1 MRLIAC
7 AIVALGVGIG
17 SQRLDGAGQQDQ
29 TDPGAIGWIRLYT
42 PDLIEWLENQNR
54 LEALCAGSAPESAAR
69 YDCRKQKLEPKVLVI
84 RLKKAP
90 SRRAGDAGQVVVMG
104 TPGVG
109 LHASYVGPE
118 GGGGRPIV
126 PDLYDPDWGYGP
138 YFHMTVGE
146 RRDNWVRLP
155 VDPFP
160 PTTWLDANHM
170 GDMPFRR
177 LEPEDIVTSPA
188 GDVCVL
194 AVEPGVVRA
203 RPEQERDMPCDD
215 QPGPVAPFT
224 EIRLEGSTL
233 FTPTGHLRLHVKYTR
248 GC

>member
-1 MRLIAC
+1 
-7 AIVALGVGIG
+7 
-17 SQRLDGAGQQDQ
+17 
-29 TDPGAIGWIRLYT
+29 
-42 PDLIEWLENQNR
+42 
-54 LEALCAGSAPESAAR
+54 
-69 YDCRKQKLEPKVLVI
+69 
-84 RLKKAP
+84 
-90 SRRAGDAGQVVVMG
+90 
-104 TPGVG
+104 VG

-160 PTTWLDANHM
+160 PSTWLDANHM

-177 LEPEDIVTSPA
+177 LAPEDIVTSPA

-194 AVEPGVVRA
+194 AFEPGVVRA